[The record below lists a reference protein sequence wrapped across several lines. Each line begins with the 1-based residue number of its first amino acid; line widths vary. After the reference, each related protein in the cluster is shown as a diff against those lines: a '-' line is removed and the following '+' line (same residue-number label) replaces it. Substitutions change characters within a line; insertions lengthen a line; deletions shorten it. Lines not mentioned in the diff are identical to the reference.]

1 MYTAMEANC
10 YALKWAIR
18 LFCVIAIIFNL
29 FLIINL
35 VNFTDNFTSFSVI
48 FKHELHGPAN
58 TVFCSSIPV
67 FPAIPSFN
75 LVHRDKKGRFRSPNQ
90 EERLPLIPLTKEIMD
105 PLVGN
110 LLGDGSLRFTH
121 KGVDGKPKPGCNAN
135 YVMTLKR
142 KDYTYHLWGNIYS
155 TICTSTLPR
164 P

>member
-35 VNFTDNFTSFSVI
+35 VNFSLRDDIFTSFSVI

-58 TVFCSSIPV
+58 SVFFSSLPV
-67 FPAIPSFN
+67 LPAIPSFN
-75 LVHRDKKGRFRSPNQ
+75 LRRTLNRDKKGRFISPNQ
-90 EERLPLIPLTKEIMD
+90 EERLPLIPITKEIMD

-110 LLGDGSLRFTH
+110 LLGDGSLRF
-121 KGVDGKPKPGCNAN
+121 
-135 YVMTLKR
+135 
-142 KDYTYHLWGNIYS
+142 
-155 TICTSTLPR
+155 
-164 P
+164 